1 MYWIAK
7 VKFIIFIISMNLIHT
22 QKTPMDLYHLKTFF
36 TLAKVK
42 NFTRAAQAL
51 FVTQSAVSH
60 AIKKLETS
68 IDTPLIRR
76 RGKVLDLTPAGHAL
90 FRSCEKIF
98 YEIEK
103 ADQEI
108 ARHRREARVNIR
120 VGSTVEFGTS
130 ILVNHIRSFLDTHPD
145 IHLDFYFSHH
155 LETPLVRDE
164 VDLIIDCFPH
174 TLPNLTRIYL
184 FQEQYVTIASP
195 EFIRTHDIRNLADL
209 ARINILSN
217 DKQLSWWRNFITAIP
232 RDKQSCLRNVVQIN
246 HIRGII
252 NGAVSGLGIGF
263 VPKYTVIKELDEKI
277 LVDPFPD
284 IKPNADHFNIFIKK
298 EKLEFEKNMA
308 LVEYLTRLKPEEFGV
323 G

>member
-1 MYWIAK
+1 
-7 VKFIIFIISMNLIHT
+7 
-22 QKTPMDLYHLKTFF
+22 MDLYHLKTFF
-36 TLAKVK
+36 LLAKVK
-42 NFTRAAQAL
+42 NFTQAAELL

-68 IDTPLIRR
+68 IDTPLIKR

-108 ARHRREARVNIR
+108 SRYRREARVSIR
-120 VGSTVEFGTS
+120 IGSTVEFGTS

-155 LETPLVRDE
+155 LQAPLERDE
-164 VDLIIDCFPH
+164 VDLIIDCWPH
-174 TLPNLTRIYL
+174 NLPNLETIYL

-195 EFIRTHDIRNLADL
+195 QFIQNNRIFSLDDL
-209 ARINILSN
+209 KRINILSN
-217 DKQLSWWRNFITAIP
+217 DKQLAWWRNFITAIP
-232 RDKQSCLRNVVQIN
+232 ENKRSCLKNVVQIN

-252 NGAVSGLGIGF
+252 NGAIAGLGIGF
-263 VPKYTVIKELDEKI
+263 VPKYTVIRELESKI

-284 IKPNADHFNIFIKK
+284 IKPGADHFNIFIKK
-298 EKLEFEKNMA
+298 EKLEFEKNKA
-308 LVEYLTRLKPEEFGV
+308 LIDYLTRFKPSEFGV